1 MNSDIS
7 IGESLKEIA
16 SLLLLVQEHYVSSK
30 VGPEVTLAL
39 AKLINEVGIVRSISV
54 LDSERLRRQVMGW
67 VSSPMDAQPFYFWLR
82 CVAALS
88 YEERDLNG
96 RKALH
101 QMLTER
107 LVPAM
112 SEWEGTINS
121 SAVFHFAYD
130 EPLRYITESAW
141 KVLVTYSE
149 FFHQVFVQLLISN
162 VSYLLAKLLIF
173 ALFQLYIQ
181 DIILNFS
188 FTEQ

>member
-1 MNSDIS
+1 MSSDTS

-30 VGPEVTLAL
+30 VGPDVTLAL
-39 AKLINEVGIVRSISV
+39 AKLINEVGIIKSISV
-54 LDSERLRRQVMGW
+54 LDSERLRRQVMRW

-82 CVAALS
+82 DVAALS

-101 QMLTER
+101 QMLTQC

-112 SEWEGTINS
+112 SEWEGTITS
-121 SAVFHFAYD
+121 SAIFHSAYY
-130 EPLRYITESAW
+130 EPLRYLTESAW

-149 FFHQVFVQLLISN
+149 FFHHLFMHLLTAN
-162 VSYLLAKLLIF
+162 VRQIVCHSLIF
-173 ALFQLYIQ
+173 
-181 DIILNFS
+181 S
-188 FTEQ
+188 FF